1 MDMIQTLSREDQ
13 TVDTL
18 DVLASGIDQLR
29 EEHVG
34 LKQQLI
40 ELYQTAKS
48 VGQDM
53 SVKDW
58 SGTIR
63 NLRSKIEAFMVEMDV
78 HSKWEDEVLFP
89 MVQDY
94 TGKDMG
100 PVAVMEHEHELA
112 KMNVNRFLESSGRF
126 GSMVSSEE
134 AREAA
139 SYLLQAYV
147 ILTDHFKK
155 EEEVLFP
162 IAEQML
168 TDIEQ
173 FFS

>member
-1 MDMIQTLSREDQ
+1 MMQTLSREDQ

-18 DVLASGIDQLR
+18 DVLTSGIDQLK
-29 EEHVG
+29 EEHAE
-34 LKQQLI
+34 LKKKMADF
-40 ELYQTAKS
+40 YGAAKIMGRDPS
-48 VGQDM
+48 VT
-53 SVKDW
+53 DW
-58 SGTIR
+58 SNAIKSLHTDIV
-63 NLRSKIEAFMVEMDV
+63 SFMEEMEQ
-78 HSKWEDEVLFP
+78 HSVWEDQVLFP
-89 MVQDY
+89 MVQEY

-112 KMNVNRFLESSGRF
+112 KMNVQRFLEKSESL
-126 GSMVSSEE
+126 SAAVSPEQ
-134 AREAA
+134 AQEAA

-162 IAEQML
+162 LAEQML

-173 FFS
+173 FFSL